1 MDRRQFLSLSAMTC
15 LGAARGTSA
24 ATGLNTRDVRDFDIA
39 FITDIYDAPNGSTA
53 KARIDSGP
61 WTPMQQYTE
70 RGGYSKMQMP
80 HHFSLSTDAAKLT
93 TGKHHVTVQVTWPDG
108 TIVTESTDF
117 TVVTQETLL

>member
-1 MDRRQFLSLSAMTC
+1 MDRQGEFAGLEDTIA
-15 LGAARGTSA
+15 TSKS
-24 ATGLNTRDVRDFDIA
+24 TPIVFNC
-39 FITDIYDAPNGSTA
+39 YDAPNGSTA
-53 KARIDSGP
+53 KARIDSDP